1 MDPNS
6 ALQSTCGLCCH
17 THGRE
22 PCELKCSAKS
32 LYDGALARIS
42 CECSCFLQLKTD
54 SQKMAGLVSN
64 IGQKKKKKKIN
75 TEKPSRKRC
84 LNMMWI
90 NESNFIPENWF
101 KKH

>member
-1 MDPNS
+1 
-6 ALQSTCGLCCH
+6 
-17 THGRE
+17 
-22 PCELKCSAKS
+22 
-32 LYDGALARIS
+32 
-42 CECSCFLQLKTD
+42 
-54 SQKMAGLVSN
+54 MAGLVSN
-64 IGQKKKKKKIN
+64 IGQKRKKKKIN